1 MKHRFYSICHKKCFR
16 SFNSVQNTSYETMNL
31 KSEDI
36 ELEPSRY
43 ECCAMLRNLKRYA
56 NVYAQMMKTSM
67 WPAVQQASLLS
78 SCSPSPIH
86 WMEKMRTFCEARSR
100 KSKINNF
107 SSLLWLLL
115 FCCWC
120 QISAAR
126 GIFMLSITK
135 NFNFFSSNIIILYL
149 LTPYQCR
156 SFGYLPLLVDIP
168 HLFRVNVGYPK
179 E

>member
-1 MKHRFYSICHKKCFR
+1 MTFR
-16 SFNSVQNTSYETMNL
+16 SG
-31 KSEDI
+31 DI
-36 ELEPSRY
+36 DLEPSRY
-43 ECCAMLRNLKRYA
+43 ECCAMPRNLKRYA
-56 NVYAQMMKTSM
+56 NVYALMMKTSM

-120 QISAAR
+120 QISGAR
-126 GIFMLSITK
+126 GIFILSITK
-135 NFNFFSSNIIILYL
+135 NFIFFFKHNNFIPFDSIPVPVFRLFATACRHTSSFSGERWISKGIRGLK
-149 LTPYQCR
+149 
-156 SFGYLPLLVDIP
+156 
-168 HLFRVNVGYPK
+168 FRRRKIN